1 MKKADAMLEELAQD
15 KTPPSVALGY
25 FLSLVAGL
33 VGGLVGGYLGWTY
46 DDGIVPVVAGLIGFV
61 VIFCIVFMVSG
72 PGIFHFSKI
81 YKELMPPEWDRVK
94 LSGLQTFDLYVT
106 IHKVQNLYN
115 GDDILGLF
123 STEGTRRLYVEVKVG
138 RLLNEDENYGF
149 FSVQLNP
156 FKRTCVSAS
165 NSFEECFHF
174 TVAPT
179 DNTIRISL
187 FYQDVF
193 ADDLAGF
200 CDIDITD
207 QVLQLGFPQKK
218 AYRLFR
224 QKKDQE
230 TGHKDADKLAGNII
244 VSFVPG
250 DNFPTTVAE
259 EIDKSNKLAYQHMID
274 VRSKLVEK
282 TVDNHGAYGTWS
294 MQSVA

>member
-1 MKKADAMLEELAQD
+1 MLEELAQD

-72 PGIFHFSKI
+72 PGFFHFSKL
-81 YKELMPPEWDRVK
+81 YLELKPPEWDRVK
-94 LSGLQTFDLYVT
+94 TTGLETFDLYVT
-106 IHKVQNLYN
+106 IHRVQNLYN
-115 GDDILGLF
+115 NEDLFGLF
-123 STEGTRRLYVEVKVG
+123 NTEGSRRLYVEVKVG
-138 RLLNEDENYGF
+138 RLLNEENENYGF

-156 FKRTCVSAS
+156 FKRTCVSS
-165 NSFEECFHF
+165 NSSFEECFHF

-200 CDIDITD
+200 TDIDITD

-224 QKKDQE
+224 NKKDQD
-230 TGHKDADKLAGNII
+230 TGYRDANNVAGNII
-244 VSFVPG
+244 VSFSPG
-250 DNFPTTVAE
+250 DNFPARVAE
-259 EIDKSNKLAYQHMID
+259 TIEESNKLAIQHMRN
-274 VRSKLVEK
+274 VRGKLVDQ
-282 TVDNHGAYGTWS
+282 TIQDHGVYGTWS
-294 MQSVA
+294 TQNAV